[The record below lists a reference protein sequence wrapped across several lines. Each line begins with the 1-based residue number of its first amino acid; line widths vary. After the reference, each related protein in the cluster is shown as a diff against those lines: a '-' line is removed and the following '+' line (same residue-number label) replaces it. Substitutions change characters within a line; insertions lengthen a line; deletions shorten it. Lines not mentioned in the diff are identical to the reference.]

1 MSSCG
6 WRRSSSFQGRC
17 RGRVQSWWEGRR
29 PTLRALPRTLLM
41 PCIKEVQRSPVLES
55 ILAMEVDSTAELPS
69 APDPGS
75 VGSSSCVS
83 NFARYMSVRS
93 TFVVLTESSNF
104 NTATPHGPSL
114 RDELSG
120 SEGETGESM
129 ECVLHRRRRAVC
141 KGAAW
146 AFKFLLVSHFAVRA
160 RQRALPQSPRRSRS
174 RRPREALIWSSF
186 PFQCGCI
193 LLAARRSG
201 SRSRWRRRSVRRQ
214 DRAGPPGP

>member
-1 MSSCG
+1 LSSCG

-17 RGRVQSWWEGRR
+17 RGRVQSWCEGRR

-41 PCIKEVQRSPVLES
+41 PGIKEVQRSPVLES

-141 KGAAW
+141 KGAVW
-146 AFKFLLVSHFAVRA
+146 AFNPSACITCQTRGPSSFVTAARAAASHGAFVRSQRCQAVS
-160 RQRALPQSPRRSRS
+160 PPRRWNFRGHFHWV
-174 RRPREALIWSSF
+174 I
-186 PFQCGCI
+186 
-193 LLAARRSG
+193 
-201 SRSRWRRRSVRRQ
+201 
-214 DRAGPPGP
+214 

>member
-1 MSSCG
+1 M
-6 WRRSSSFQGRC
+6 
-17 RGRVQSWWEGRR
+17 
-29 PTLRALPRTLLM
+29 RALPRTLLM

-69 APDPGS
+69 EPDPGS

-104 NTATPHGPSL
+104 NTATLHRPSL

-129 ECVLHRRRRAVC
+129 ECVLHKRRRAVC

-146 AFKFLLVSHFAVRA
+146 AFNFGGRA
-160 RQRALPQSPRRSRS
+160 ACVCMWRS
-174 RRPREALIWSSF
+174 ANQI
-186 PFQCGCI
+186 
-193 LLAARRSG
+193 
-201 SRSRWRRRSVRRQ
+201 
-214 DRAGPPGP
+214 

>member
-1 MSSCG
+1 
-6 WRRSSSFQGRC
+6 
-17 RGRVQSWWEGRR
+17 
-29 PTLRALPRTLLM
+29 M
-41 PCIKEVQRSPVLES
+41 PGIKEVQRSPVLES

-141 KGAAW
+141 KGAVW
-146 AFKFLLVSHFAVRA
+146 AFKRP
-160 RQRALPQSPRRSRS
+160 ALPKTPS
-174 RRPREALIWSSF
+174 AN
-186 PFQCGCI
+186 
-193 LLAARRSG
+193 
-201 SRSRWRRRSVRRQ
+201 
-214 DRAGPPGP
+214 

>member
-1 MSSCG
+1 M
-6 WRRSSSFQGRC
+6 
-17 RGRVQSWWEGRR
+17 
-29 PTLRALPRTLLM
+29 
-41 PCIKEVQRSPVLES
+41 LES

-75 VGSSSCVS
+75 AGSSSCVS

-104 NTATPHGPSL
+104 NTATLHRPSL

-146 AFKFLLVSHFAVRA
+146 AFNTHTREQAA
-160 RQRALPQSPRRSRS
+160 RQHTETSV
-174 RRPREALIWSSF
+174 EADEERHR
-186 PFQCGCI
+186 C
-193 LLAARRSG
+193 R
-201 SRSRWRRRSVRRQ
+201 
-214 DRAGPPGP
+214 